1 MKTTLR
7 RIALVVWIGATPAAL
22 SEDLASVIHA
32 SFLDSGQATLLR
44 LEQDPLQQ
52 RCSQSRDNSVEDTI
66 AKTLRQERLDAVVF
80 PADGDFLGDWQRGA
94 AVAASGR
101 GLQSNDDPSIANG
114 GNCYACHQL
123 APTEVAYGTLG
134 PSLTQYGLR
143 GQSDAMLR
151 YTWTKLW
158 DTHAFNLCSH
168 MPRFGAQKIL
178 TEQQLKDVM
187 AFLLDPNSSVNQSAE
202 GPSSGH

>member
-1 MKTTLR
+1 MKTTLYTM
-7 RIALVVWIGATPAAL
+7 ALVMWIGTAPRVM
-22 SEDLASVIHA
+22 SEELASVIQA
-32 SFLDSGQATLLR
+32 SFSDKGQATLLR

-52 RCSQSRDNSVEDTI
+52 HCSQPRGQPADKPI
-66 AKTLRQERLDAVVF
+66 AMTLRQQRLDAVVF
-80 PADGDFLGDWQRGA
+80 PTDGDFLGDWQRGA

-101 GLQSNDDPSIANG
+101 GLQFNDDPSIANG

-123 APTEVAYGTLG
+123 APSEVAYGTLG
-134 PSLTQYGLR
+134 PSLTDYGLR

-178 TEQQLKDVM
+178 DEQQLKDVM
-187 AFLLDPNSSVNQSAE
+187 AFLLDPNSSVNQPAE
-202 GPSSGH
+202 

>member
-1 MKTTLR
+1 MKAMLSR
-7 RIALVVWIGATPAAL
+7 VALVVCSGIAPVAL
-22 SEDLASVIHA
+22 SDGLASVIHA
-32 SFLDSGQATLLR
+32 SFSDSGQATLLR

-52 RCSQSRDNSVEDTI
+52 RCSQPRDEPVDDKI
-66 AKTLRQERLDAVVF
+66 AMALRQERLNAVVF
-80 PADGDFLGDWQRGA
+80 PEDGEFLGDWQRGA

-101 GLQSNDDPSIANG
+101 GLQSNDDPSLANG

-187 AFLLDPNSSVNQSAE
+187 AFLLDPNSSVNQPAE
-202 GPSSGH
+202 GPSSAH

>member
-7 RIALVVWIGATPAAL
+7 GIALVMWIGVVPVAL

-32 SFLDSGQATLLR
+32 SFSDSGQATLLR

-52 RCSQSRDNSVEDTI
+52 RCSQSRDNPVDATV
-66 AKTLRQERLDAVVF
+66 AMALRQERLDAVVF
-80 PADGDFLGDWQRGA
+80 PADGEFLGDWQRGA

-134 PSLTQYGLR
+134 PSLTRYGLR

-202 GPSSGH
+202 GPSSAH

>member
-1 MKTTLR
+1 MKTTLWKMTLLLGIG
-7 RIALVVWIGATPAAL
+7 IAPTAV
-22 SEDLASVIHA
+22 SEDLAAVIQA
-32 SFLDSGQATLLR
+32 SFSDRGQATLLR

-52 RCSQSRDNSVEDTI
+52 HCSQPRDQPVDNEI
-66 AKTLRQERLDAVVF
+66 AMALRQQRLDAVVF

-94 AVAASGR
+94 TVAASGR
-101 GLQSNDDPSIANG
+101 GLQFNDDPSIANG

-123 APTEVAYGTLG
+123 APSEVAYGTLG

-143 GQSDAMLR
+143 GQSDAILR

-178 TEQQLKDVM
+178 DEQQLKDVM
-187 AFLLDPNSSVNQSAE
+187 AFLLDPNSSVNQPTE
-202 GPSSGH
+202 

>member
-1 MKTTLR
+1 MKAMLSR
-7 RIALVVWIGATPAAL
+7 VALVVWSGVAPVAL
-22 SEDLASVIHA
+22 SDDLASVIHA
-32 SFLDSGQATLLR
+32 SFSDSGQATLLR

-52 RCSQSRDNSVEDTI
+52 RCSQPRDEPVDDKI
-66 AKTLRQERLDAVVF
+66 AMALRQERLNAVVF
-80 PADGDFLGDWQRGA
+80 PEDGEFLGNWQRGA

-101 GLQSNDDPSIANG
+101 CLQSNDDPSLANG

-187 AFLLDPNSSVNQSAE
+187 ACLLDPNSSVNQPAE
-202 GPSSGH
+202 GPSSAH

>member
-1 MKTTLR
+1 MKTTLWKMTLLLAIG
-7 RIALVVWIGATPAAL
+7 IAPTAV
-22 SEDLASVIHA
+22 SEDLAAVIQA
-32 SFLDSGQATLLR
+32 SFSDRGQATLLR

-52 RCSQSRDNSVEDTI
+52 HCSQPRDQPVDNEI
-66 AKTLRQERLDAVVF
+66 AMALRQQRLDAVVF
-80 PADGDFLGDWQRGA
+80 PADGDFLGDWLRGA
-94 AVAASGR
+94 TVAASGR
-101 GLQSNDDPSIANG
+101 GLQFNDDPSIANG

-123 APTEVAYGTLG
+123 APSEVAYGTLG

-178 TEQQLKDVM
+178 DEQQLKDVM
-187 AFLLDPNSSVNQSAE
+187 AFLLDPNSSVNQPTE
-202 GPSSGH
+202 

>member
-7 RIALVVWIGATPAAL
+7 RITLVMWIGVAPVAL

-32 SFLDSGQATLLR
+32 SFSDSGQATLLR

-52 RCSQSRDNSVEDTI
+52 RCSQSRDNPVDATV
-66 AKTLRQERLDAVVF
+66 AMALRQERLDAVVF
-80 PADGDFLGDWQRGA
+80 PADGEFLGDWQRGA

-134 PSLTQYGLR
+134 PSLTRYGLR

-151 YTWTKLW
+151 YTWAKLW

-187 AFLLDPNSSVNQSAE
+187 AFLLDPNSSVNQPAE
-202 GPSSGH
+202 GPSSAH